1 MNVLW
6 ITIESILP
14 ANSGGRIGIFRRLE
28 YIAKHN
34 DIFLFYTMD
43 SKGDEQYVND
53 LKEYCKEVYGFVREK
68 KSVTTFKSLSKAP
81 FTVASRKNLA
91 MIEKI
96 KECLKKNN
104 IDVINVDSPHMGLNL
119 LELDFNVPIVL
130 NQHNVEWK
138 VYNNIASAT
147 SKTIKKLVYKFEA
160 IRFKKFEKNLYN
172 KLDISLMTFVSTED
186 RDYFIKEYPDLRT
199 ELVPVGAIYKGYKY
213 DWEKKNNNTMVFV
226 GKMSYSPNIEAVT
239 WFCKFVFPLIKKEI
253 SDARLVIV
261 GKDPTKDVL
270 SLELIDG
277 VEVTGEVQSLDEYY
291 VNADLD
297 VIPLLHGGGVKVK
310 LLEGLGYSVPIVT
323 TPVGAQGTMF
333 DNSSLLISDTAEE
346 MASQCISFLKE
357 KTKYKEMYENT
368 FSIFKEKYTWDE
380 IGKHYEELL
389 CSVAT
394 KGKTL

>member
-119 LELDFNVPIVL
+119 LELDFNVPIV
-130 NQHNVEWK
+130 
-138 VYNNIASAT
+138 
-147 SKTIKKLVYKFEA
+147 
-160 IRFKKFEKNLYN
+160 
-172 KLDISLMTFVSTED
+172 ST
-186 RDYFIKEYPDLRT
+186 
-199 ELVPVGAIYKGYKY
+199 
-213 DWEKKNNNTMVFV
+213 
-226 GKMSYSPNIEAVT
+226 
-239 WFCKFVFPLIKKEI
+239 
-253 SDARLVIV
+253 
-261 GKDPTKDVL
+261 
-270 SLELIDG
+270 
-277 VEVTGEVQSLDEYY
+277 
-291 VNADLD
+291 
-297 VIPLLHGGGVKVK
+297 
-310 LLEGLGYSVPIVT
+310 
-323 TPVGAQGTMF
+323 
-333 DNSSLLISDTAEE
+333 
-346 MASQCISFLKE
+346 
-357 KTKYKEMYENT
+357 
-368 FSIFKEKYTWDE
+368 
-380 IGKHYEELL
+380 
-389 CSVAT
+389 
-394 KGKTL
+394 